1 MSPTNTVLPFNM
13 EDVVENSFIRD
24 LFERHTGW
32 IILCRVN
39 YRSLAKCENGM
50 YAVNFVLT
58 DESRDEIKCV
68 LFEAD
73 LEKAKELLTVGKY
86 YLFTCG

>member
-1 MSPTNTVLPFNM
+1 
-13 EDVVENSFIRD
+13 
-24 LFERHTGW
+24 
-32 IILCRVN
+32 
-39 YRSLAKCENGM
+39 M